1 MGHDT
6 ARDAVNKNKA
16 KLLIFTSDASPR
28 LFGEFER
35 MESSVPALR
44 ISETIEQMHMALGYR
59 AGVIA
64 VTDENFARRI
74 LELIEQEEN
83 WYGDKN

>member
-1 MGHDT
+1 MGHDM
-6 ARDAVNKNKA
+6 AKDAVKKRKA
-16 KLLIFTSDASPR
+16 RLLIFASDISPR

-35 MESSVPALR
+35 MISAIPAVK
-44 ISETIEQMHMALGYR
+44 IEETIENIHSALGYK

-64 VTDENFARRI
+64 VNDDNFAQRI